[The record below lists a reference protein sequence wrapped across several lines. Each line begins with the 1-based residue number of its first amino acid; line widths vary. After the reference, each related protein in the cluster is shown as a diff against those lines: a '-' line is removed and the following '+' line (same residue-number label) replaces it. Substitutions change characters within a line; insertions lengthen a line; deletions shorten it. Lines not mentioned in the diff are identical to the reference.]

1 MFRRFLGVFARSEHP
16 LALFL
21 DDLQWLDAATV
32 DLIEDLL
39 REAAVRHLL
48 LVGAYRDNEVAA
60 AHPLMRKLTA
70 IRSSGAKVSEI
81 KLGTLDHQH
90 VGLLIADALGCNTT
104 TAAPLSEL
112 VDAKTAGNPFFV
124 IQFVEALA
132 AEGLL
137 AFDHDAARWTWDVD
151 RIHAKGYADNVVDL
165 MVGKLARL
173 PHEGQKALQQ
183 LACLGNVAD
192 ITTLATTLG
201 TSEDEVHAA
210 LWEAVRLELV
220 ERLPGLCR
228 FVHDRVQEA
237 AYSQIPEATRAAAH
251 LRIGRILV
259 ARTPPEGREEAI
271 FEIAGQ
277 LNRGS
282 ALITEPGE
290 REQLAEFNLT
300 AGKRAKA
307 STAYASAITYLAA
320 GRALMPEA
328 AGSVAGRSHSRLNLP
343 KPNASS

>member
-1 MFRRFLGVFARSEHP
+1 M
-16 LALFL
+16 
-21 DDLQWLDAATV
+21 
-32 DLIEDLL
+32 
-39 REAAVRHLL
+39 
-48 LVGAYRDNEVAA
+48 
-60 AHPLMRKLTA
+60 
-70 IRSSGAKVSEI
+70 
-81 KLGTLDHQH
+81 
-90 VGLLIADALGCNTT
+90 
-104 TAAPLSEL
+104 
-112 VDAKTAGNPFFV
+112 
-124 IQFVEALA
+124 
-132 AEGLL
+132 
-137 AFDHDAARWTWDVD
+137 
-151 RIHAKGYADNVVDL
+151 
-165 MVGKLARL
+165 
-173 PHEGQKALQQ
+173 
-183 LACLGNVAD
+183 
-192 ITTLATTLG
+192 
-201 TSEDEVHAA
+201 
-210 LWEAVRLELV
+210 
-220 ERLPGLCR
+220 
-228 FVHDRVQEA
+228 QEA